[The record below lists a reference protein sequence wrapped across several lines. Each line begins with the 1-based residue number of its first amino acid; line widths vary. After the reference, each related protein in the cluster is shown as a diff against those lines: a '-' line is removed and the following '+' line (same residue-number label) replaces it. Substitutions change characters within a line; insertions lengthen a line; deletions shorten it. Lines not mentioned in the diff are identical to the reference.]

1 METENKRIPFDWD
14 KYQSGEFEITCRN
27 GIKPEIAGYN
37 HDAKSNNKIV
47 YWANNSAYARN
58 ENGLVND
65 DGDESEYDLFL
76 IPKPKRFQA
85 WVNLFTNGSIS
96 GHTDKELAEKL
107 AQNMLN
113 EHPNKG
119 FELVECRLIEWEG

>member
-1 METENKRIPFDWD
+1 MNTENKRIPFDWE

-76 IPKPKRFQA
+76 IPKSKKFQA
-85 WVNLFTNGSIS
+85 WVNLYSNGECYSYETEKIAKNMIE
-96 GHTDKELAEKL
+96 TYVKEGRTLIET
-107 AQNMLN
+107 
-113 EHPNKG
+113 
-119 FELVECRLIEWEG
+119 RLIEWEA